1 MPPLP
6 VRYAAHVSL
15 LCRILCCFKVEAVK
29 VAPSQSC
36 QFCVHAVGSQI
47 ERSPCNGQK
56 PSQEGT
62 LKHGS
67 GQHTGQ

>member
-15 LCRILCCFKVEAVK
+15 LCRILCCFKLEVVK
-29 VAPSQSC
+29 VAL
-36 QFCVHAVGSQI
+36 VRAVSFVCTPLEEESMQWT
-47 ERSPCNGQK
+47 EK

-62 LKHGS
+62 LKHGL